1 MHHAASKTEQV
12 TVVLLAQCTGVL
24 SSNVDKAVVLKN
36 LCERVVMTTLR
47 MSVMEDIRRTK

>member
-12 TVVLLAQCTGVL
+12 TVVLQTKCTGVL

-36 LCERVVMTTLR
+36 LCERVVMTTFR